1 MEVKSNVSGEHA
13 LYLPPYDAIP
23 RESAVDP
30 YASPRNNVLISR
42 NFGSVKKTRFI
53 VNPNLNIP
61 SSLLHPDPLHIS
73 IFPRSVQNLELS
85 VTFGSIDV
93 DVEVLPLSQQPPY
106 RDSPA
111 AARSSLFGAVLDKN
125 KVHLKAVTS
134 TGDITVRIDAQ
145 PTAPISLNAESWFGR
160 VRIYVPRTMHGPL
173 TITSG
178 FRAPRLSREMQRVC
192 TPLSEV
198 DGTKRWFV
206 GNLAT
211 WSANGER
218 GDEVQVNVTFG
229 SVWIGFVG
237 EDEFEESKTTRRL
250 SIFLWGIAQ
259 VLLLFLFFY
268 YIVRGWFF

>member
-1 MEVKSNVSGEHA
+1 
-13 LYLPPYDAIP
+13 
-23 RESAVDP
+23 VDP

-134 TGDITVRIDAQ
+134 TGDITVRIVSSASFFVFLVSSH
-145 PTAPISLNAESWFGR
+145 PVIFPSGRTA
-160 VRIYVPRTMHGPL
+160 HGAD
-173 TITSG
+173 
-178 FRAPRLSREMQRVC
+178 F
-192 TPLSEV
+192 
-198 DGTKRWFV
+198 F
-206 GNLAT
+206 
-211 WSANGER
+211 ER
-218 GDEVQVNVTFG
+218 
-229 SVWIGFVG
+229 
-237 EDEFEESKTTRRL
+237 
-250 SIFLWGIAQ
+250 
-259 VLLLFLFFY
+259 
-268 YIVRGWFF
+268 